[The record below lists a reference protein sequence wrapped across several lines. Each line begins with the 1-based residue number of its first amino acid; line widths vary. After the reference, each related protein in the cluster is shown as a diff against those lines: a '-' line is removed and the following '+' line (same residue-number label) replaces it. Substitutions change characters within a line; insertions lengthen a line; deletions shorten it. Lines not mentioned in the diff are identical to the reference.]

1 MRRFLKGY
9 EDPAELALALDRMTE
24 NDRER
29 DELFVKVRKMR
40 ILAE

>member
-9 EDPAELALALDRMTE
+9 EDPAEL
-24 NDRER
+24 ER